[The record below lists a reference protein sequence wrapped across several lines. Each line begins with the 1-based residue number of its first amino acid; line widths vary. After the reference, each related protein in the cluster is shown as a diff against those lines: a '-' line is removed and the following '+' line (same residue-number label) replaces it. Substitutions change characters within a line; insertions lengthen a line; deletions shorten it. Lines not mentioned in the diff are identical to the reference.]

1 MVDDG
6 INTSNN
12 NNNNNNPEGEDREI
26 NLYAVF
32 FKYMVYWPWFVA
44 SVLACCIGMYVFL
57 RYQTPVYN
65 VTSSVL
71 IKEDEKKGAN
81 AASGLAAI
89 QDLGM
94 LSMTSNFDNEVEIL
108 RSRTLIK
115 KVVSDMGLYID
126 MEESNALGFRR
137 RWGRGGPGWGGGAP
151 GRPRGRGLGGGG
163 WVVGKR
169 LLFFFKF

>member
-1 MVDDG
+1 
-6 INTSNN
+6 
-12 NNNNNNPEGEDREI
+12 
-26 NLYAVF
+26 
-32 FKYMVYWPWFVA
+32 MVYWPWFVA

-126 MEESNALGFRR
+126 MEESNALGFN
-137 RWGRGGPGWGGGAP
+137 PP
-151 GRPRGRGLGGGG
+151 LYKELPR
-163 WVVGKR
+163 
-169 LLFFFKF
+169 

>member
-1 MVDDG
+1 M
-6 INTSNN
+6 
-12 NNNNNNPEGEDREI
+12 
-26 NLYAVF
+26 
-32 FKYMVYWPWFVA
+32 
-44 SVLACCIGMYVFL
+44 
-57 RYQTPVYN
+57 YN

-115 KVVSDMGLYID
+115 KVVNDMGLYID
-126 MEESNALGFRR
+126 MEESNALGFNPPLYRNSPVNVFITPRR
-137 RWGRGGPGWGGGAP
+137 RTVWWPPWSCACAIP
-151 GRPRGRGLGGGG
+151 WTGG
-163 WVVGKR
+163 WA
-169 LLFFFKF
+169 